1 MSNEFRD
8 LLKQV
13 GSGSHTSKPL
23 SRAEAEAA
31 TRMMLTQTA
40 TPAQIGAFMIAH
52 RIKRPTADELAGILD
67 AYETLGPTLP
77 AIADGRRALVLSCP
91 YDGRSR
97 TAPVTPITALV
108 LAAAGVPV
116 VLHGGDRMPTKE
128 GIPLV
133 ELWQQLGVDLRTH
146 SLEQAHTLL
155 NCTGLGF
162 VYLPQHFPTAHGL
175 VPYREQI
182 GKRPPFATVELLWSP
197 YAGPHTLVM
206 GFVHPPTEEFA
217 KGTFALRS
225 KADWVT
231 VKGLEGS
238 CDLARARTA
247 IVGVNHQGQVERLL
261 LHPRDYGLEGDDV
274 ELGDE
279 GTLGERL
286 LDILAGNL
294 SELAKT
300 ALWNAG
306 FYLWQG
312 GIAES
317 LPAGLAEARALL
329 TNGKALAKL
338 EDLRQ
343 QSQRLSLAERAATV
357 SGIGPG
363 PGFANAARH

>member
-13 GSGSHTSKPL
+13 GSGSHTSRPL
-23 SRAEAEAA
+23 SRVEAEAA

-52 RIKRPTADELAGILD
+52 RIKRPTVEELAGTLD
-67 AYETLGPTLP
+67 AYQALGPTLP
-77 AIADGRRALVLSCP
+77 AIVNPRLDHRPALVLSCP

-108 LAAAGVPV
+108 LAAAAVPV
-116 VLHGGDRMPTKE
+116 VLHGGDRMPTKA

-133 ELWQQLGVDLRTH
+133 ELWQQLGVDLRPH
-146 SLEQAHTLL
+146 ILEQAHTLL
-155 NCTGLGF
+155 NRTGLGF
-162 VYLPQHFPTAHGL
+162 VYLPQHFATAHGL
-175 VPYREQI
+175 VPYRDQI
-182 GKRPPFATVELLWSP
+182 GKRPPFATVELMWSP

-206 GFVHPPTEEFA
+206 GFVHPPTEELA
-217 KGTFALRS
+217 RGTFGLRGQT
-225 KADWVT
+225 DWIT

-238 CDLARARTA
+238 CDLARGRTA
-247 IVGVNHQGQVERLL
+247 IVGVNHPGQSERLL
-261 LHPRDYGLEGDDV
+261 LHPRDYGFEGDDV

-279 GTLGERL
+279 ATLGDRL
-286 LDILAGNL
+286 LEVLAGDR

-306 FYLWQG
+306 FYLWHG
-312 GIAES
+312 GVADS
-317 LPAGLAEARALL
+317 LDAGLAAAQTSLS
-329 TNGKALAKL
+329 TGQALAKL

-343 QSQRLSLAERAATV
+343 QSRLLNTANYTV
-357 SGIGPG
+357 PAGAIG
-363 PGFANAARH
+363 

>member
-1 MSNEFRD
+1 MSHEFRD

-13 GSGSHTSKPL
+13 GSGSHTSRAL
-23 SRAEAEAA
+23 TRAEAEAA

-52 RIKRPTADELAGILD
+52 RIKRPTADELAGTLD
-67 AYETLGPTLP
+67 AYAALGPTLP
-77 AIADGRRALVLSCP
+77 AIAPNSAYNRPALVLSCP

-97 TAPVTPITALV
+97 TAPVTLITALV
-108 LAAAGVPV
+108 VAAAGVPV
-116 VLHGGDRMPTKE
+116 VMHGGDRMPTKE

-133 ELWQQLGVDLRTH
+133 ELWEQLGVELRSH

-155 NCTGLGF
+155 NRTGIGF
-162 VYLPQHFPTAHGL
+162 VYLPQHFPLAHGL
-175 VPYREQI
+175 VSYREQI

-217 KGTFALRS
+217 KGTFALRGQT
-225 KADWVT
+225 DWIT

-238 CDLARARTA
+238 CDLARGRTA
-247 IVGVNHQGQVERLL
+247 IVGVNHPGQTDRLL

-279 GTLGERL
+279 VTLGDRL
-286 LDILAGNL
+286 LDVILGNP

-312 GIAES
+312 GAADS
-317 LPAGLAEARALL
+317 LEAGLAQAQDIIA
-329 TNGKALAKL
+329 TGGAIAKL
-338 EDLRQ
+338 NELQ
-343 QSQRLSLAERAATV
+343 LQAASLNQPLAYSR
-357 SGIGPG
+357 S
-363 PGFANAARH
+363 

>member
-1 MSNEFRD
+1 MSNEFRE
-8 LLKQV
+8 LLKHV
-13 GSGSHTSKPL
+13 GSGSHTSRAL
-23 SRAEAEAA
+23 TRAEAEAA

-52 RIKRPTADELAGILD
+52 RIKRPTADELAGTLD
-67 AYETLGPTLP
+67 AYEKLGPTLP
-77 AIADGRRALVLSCP
+77 AIADGRPALVLSCP

-108 LAAAGVPV
+108 LAASGVPV
-116 VLHGGDRMPTKE
+116 VLHGGDRMPTKV

-133 ELWQQLGVDLRTH
+133 ELWEQLGVNLRPH

-155 NCTGLGF
+155 NRTGLGF
-162 VYLPQHFPTAHGL
+162 VYLPQHFPAAHGL

-182 GKRPPFATVELLWSP
+182 GKRPPFATVELMWSP

-217 KGTFALRS
+217 KGTLGLRGQ
-225 KADWVT
+225 ADWIS

-247 IVGVNHQGQVERLL
+247 IVGVNHQGQFERLL
-261 LHPRDYGLEGDDV
+261 LHPRDHGFEGDDV
-274 ELGDE
+274 ELGE
-279 GTLGERL
+279 EASLGHRL
-286 LDILAGNL
+286 LDVLAGNP

-312 GIAES
+312 GVADS
-317 LPAGLAEARALL
+317 LAAGLAEAADCLA
-329 TNGKALAKL
+329 TGKALAKL

-343 QSQRLSLAERAATV
+343 QAANLSPTLTY
-357 SGIGPG
+357 S
-363 PGFANAARH
+363 HS

>member
-1 MSNEFRD
+1 MSDEFRD

-13 GSGSHTSKPL
+13 GSGSHTSRPL
-23 SRAEAEAA
+23 TRAEAAAA

-52 RIKRPTADELAGILD
+52 RIKRPTAEELAGILD
-67 AYETLGPTLP
+67 AYAALGPTMPAMISENSLP
-77 AIADGRRALVLSCP
+77 ALVLSCP

-133 ELWQQLGVDLRTH
+133 ELWQQLGVDLRPH

-155 NCTGLGF
+155 NRTGIGF
-162 VYLPQHFPTAHGL
+162 VYLPQHFPLAHGL

-217 KGTFALRS
+217 KGTFALRGQP
-225 KADWVT
+225 DWIT

-238 CDLARARTA
+238 CDLARGRTA
-247 IVGVNHQGQVERLL
+247 IVGVNHPGHTDRLL

-279 GTLGERL
+279 ATLGDRL
-286 LDILAGNL
+286 LDILSGSP

-312 GIAES
+312 GVAES
-317 LPAGLAEARALL
+317 LAAGLAEAQTLIVS
-329 TNGKALAKL
+329 GKPLAKL
-338 EDLRQ
+338 EEFRQ
-343 QSQRLSLAERAATV
+343 QSAALSQSLTHSR
-357 SGIGPG
+357 G
-363 PGFANAARH
+363 

>member
-1 MSNEFRD
+1 MSHEFRE

-13 GSGSHTSKPL
+13 GSGSHTSRAL
-23 SRAEAEAA
+23 TQAEAAAA

-52 RIKRPTADELAGILD
+52 RIKRPTAAELAGTLD
-67 AYETLGPTLP
+67 AYQALGPTLP
-77 AIADGRRALVLSCP
+77 GISDGRRALVLSCP

-108 LAAAGVPV
+108 LMAAGVPV
-116 VLHGGDRMPTKE
+116 VMHGGDRMPTKA

-133 ELWQQLGVDLRTH
+133 ELWEQLGVDLRPH
-146 SLEQAHTLL
+146 SLDQAHTLL
-155 NCTGLGF
+155 DRTGLGF
-162 VYLPQHFPTAHGL
+162 VYLPQHFPLAQGL

-197 YAGPHTLVM
+197 YSGPHTLMM
-206 GFVHPPTEEFA
+206 GFVHPPTEAFA
-217 KGTFALRS
+217 KDTFALRHQT
-225 KADWVT
+225 DWVT

-238 CDLARARTA
+238 CDLARGRTA
-247 IVGVNHQGQVERLL
+247 IVGVNHPAGSERLL

-274 ELGDE
+274 DLGDE
-279 GTLGERL
+279 ASLGARL
-286 LDILAGNL
+286 LDILAGGQ

-312 GIAES
+312 GVADS
-317 LPAGLAEARALL
+317 LEVGLAEAQRLIAS
-329 TNGKALAKL
+329 GSALAQL
-338 EDLRQ
+338 DHLRQ
-343 QSQRLSLAERAATV
+343 ECARLGAATGESV
-357 SGIGPG
+357 EAI
-363 PGFANAARH
+363 AARR

>member
-1 MSNEFRD
+1 MSHEFRD

-13 GSGSHTSKPL
+13 GSGSHTSKAL
-23 SRAEAEAA
+23 TRAEAAAA

-52 RIKRPTADELAGILD
+52 RIKRPTVDELAGTLD
-67 AYETLGPTLP
+67 AYEALGPTLP
-77 AIADGRRALVLSCP
+77 AIAPDSAYSRHALVLSCP

-97 TAPVTPITALV
+97 TAPVNPITALV
-108 LAAAGVPV
+108 VAAAGVPV
-116 VLHGGDRMPTKE
+116 VMHGGDRMPTKE
-128 GIPLV
+128 GIPLI
-133 ELWQQLGVDLRTH
+133 ELWQQLGVDLRSH

-155 NCTGLGF
+155 NRTGLGF
-162 VYLPQHFPTAHGL
+162 VYLPQHFPLAHGL

-197 YAGPHTLVM
+197 YAGPHTLAM

-217 KGTFALRS
+217 KGTFALRGQT
-225 KADWVT
+225 DWIT

-238 CDLARARTA
+238 CDLARGRTA
-247 IVGVNHQGQVERLL
+247 IVGVNHPGQTDRLL

-279 GTLGERL
+279 LTLGDRL
-286 LDILAGNL
+286 LDVLAGGTT
-294 SELAKT
+294 ELAKT

-312 GIAES
+312 GVADS
-317 LPAGLAEARALL
+317 LAGGLAEAQTLL
-329 TNGKALAKL
+329 ATGKALAKL
-338 EDLRQ
+338 EEFRQ
-343 QSQRLSLAERAATV
+343 QSADLTQPLIYSH
-357 SGIGPG
+357 S
-363 PGFANAARH
+363 